1 MTRTRIGLALSA
13 AVLGLSGL
21 VGLTAGGS
29 VAAAPAAQP
38 SPSAPEPSAPE
49 PTAPEPTAPEPTGS
63 APSAPESAPEAPH
76 GMGMGNILHGDGTI
90 KTKQGTKMVAMQH
103 GTVTSVSDSSL
114 TLKSSDGYTKTW
126 TLGPSVHVIEH
137 RTDLQ
142 PTSVKIGTDLVVAGP
157 RDGTRYT
164 ASVVV
169 VSPDKSS

>member
-1 MTRTRIGLALSA
+1 MTRTRLGLALSA

-38 SPSAPEPSAPE
+38 SPSAPEP
-49 PTAPEPTAPEPTGS
+49 TAPE
-63 APSAPESAPEAPH
+63 PSAPESAPEAPH

-126 TLGPSVHVIEH
+126 TLAPSVHVIEH

-142 PTSVKIGTDLVVAGP
+142 PTSVKVGTDLVVAGP

-169 VSPDKSS
+169 VSPDNGS